1 MHEDNCFLTLTYDEN
16 SCPKDHSLTVRDI
29 QLFCKK
35 LRKKVGRFRFFHAGE
50 YGNTT
55 GRPHYHMCVFGYRP
69 ADLQVYTITAQGHRL
84 YTSKTIDE
92 TWGLGRCWIGDV
104 SFESAAYVARY
115 IVKKVTGD
123 RAEAYYAGR
132 KPEYTTMSRRPG
144 IGDAW
149 LKKYADDVYRHDELV
164 LRGKRMRAP
173 RAYDRRIELTDPELI
188 ASLKR
193 RRKVNAIER
202 DQDSLDVSA
211 TVKLAQIKSLRRGL

>member
-1 MHEDNCFLTLTYDEN
+1 MHEENSFLTLPYDEN
-16 SCPKDHSLTVRDI
+16 SCPENRSLIVRDI

-84 YTSKTIDE
+84 YTSKIIDE

-104 SFESAAYVARY
+104 SFDSAAYVARY
-115 IVKKVTGD
+115 IVKKVTGE
-123 RAEAYYAGR
+123 RAEAHYAGR

-149 LKKYADDVYRHDELV
+149 LKQYASDVR
-164 LRGKRMRAP
+164 
-173 RAYDRRIELTDPELI
+173 
-188 ASLKR
+188 S
-193 RRKVNAIER
+193 
-202 DQDSLDVSA
+202 
-211 TVKLAQIKSLRRGL
+211 